1 MHTGSN
7 VFVRLVSYANDYG
20 GVAATAV
27 SPWLEWTALHASER
41 LVDYN

>member
-1 MHTGSN
+1 MQITPTHTQIYELMHTGSN

-27 SPWLEWTALHASER
+27 LPWSEW
-41 LVDYN
+41 